1 MDGWMDDGDGWMDGW
16 MNTQRDGWMD
26 GWNDQQIHDR
36 WLNGTDYRYL
46 NDGIT
51 YMSMK
56 CQMSKR
62 IQLNDNYT
70 TTFCT

>member
-1 MDGWMDDGDGWMDGW
+1 
-16 MNTQRDGWMD
+16 MD

-51 YMSMK
+51 YMNMK

-70 TTFCT
+70 TTFGT